1 MSKVTKIKVKQPDG
15 SFSNDIDLGAKAS
28 NITLEAGMDLET
40 KLGEMNSN
48 LDNFETYKTTTDKR
62 LDDIETKMTTI
73 SISLDGL
80 EKSHDEFRQVKDSY
94 STIIEN
100 IMTTI
105 YRPMGSVANYEELLT
120 KTETAQVGD
129 VWDVLDTGKNYA
141 FTADQEWD
149 DLGGNV
155 DMSQYY
161 TSAYTDEY
169 FLKKTDAQMEY
180 ASLSDFLDMR
190 NHVLTDDG
198 GKTVE
203 GELYFNKIPKITCS
217 EEVNNPEHA
226 VNKWYVDNAITDAG
240 FAKIEKADSEEDA
253 LSKSQSN
260 PNTLYYWTE

>member
-62 LDDIETKMTTI
+62 LDDIETK
-73 SISLDGL
+73 
-80 EKSHDEFRQVKDSY
+80 
-94 STIIEN
+94 
-100 IMTTI
+100 MTTI

-203 GELYFNKIPKITCS
+203 GELYFNKIPKITWS